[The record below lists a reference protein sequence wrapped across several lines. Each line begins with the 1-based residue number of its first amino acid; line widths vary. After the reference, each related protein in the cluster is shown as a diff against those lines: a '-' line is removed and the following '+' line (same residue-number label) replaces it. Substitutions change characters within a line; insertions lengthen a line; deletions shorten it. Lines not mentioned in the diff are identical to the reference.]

1 MRLVIGT
8 VVASIPPE
16 TDVGQ
21 LTMSG
26 TFCCFSS
33 PGLLT
38 FYDWSIKSS
47 LVVSLPDNLSL
58 IGLCCCQSKSRI
70 ARRVFGLTNDG
81 RILCWR
87 YDTEFNSIPCN
98 HIYTYN
104 ENDWPRNVTIDVAYL
119 IADETSDLLVIV
131 IPNRFLH
138 VFSLR
143 LNKMVGID
151 TLGGAD
157 DDNLV
162 RSSLRLQFKPLQHYS
177 RSSSDAV
184 CNMWGLTDKEAG
196 IEEITICLGTE
207 TFLDIWK
214 IDINTEDRTIA
225 SNNDTPN
232 ILAEGQA
239 IKDAGSTSTMRIPT
253 KHKSWI
259 TVISSKSSSVV
270 PLEIS
275 ATNSIVITG
284 DASGGVI
291 VWSRKNLRHSV
302 IRENWFAEKKAREDE
317 AKALAAELAQAE
329 KLRAAALVAAAQREN
344 AMNSAMNSRNSSVV
358 APRSRTPSK
367 HGGSRSRSPNKIGG
381 PVYAKQGLAKWNMEE
396 MLVKEGASD
405 TEQEPVKSAPGTS
418 KPGSSRKS
426 KRNTDAEIKDEASG
440 PTEPDDLTVSGLDEH
455 IVLIDFGA
463 SGPITVIFIDSSLEL
478 VWIADASGAVTGANL
493 DLTQRSLV
501 KTRRLVVDLGWAS
514 ELFWQRDEVTKH
526 GIVRY
531 VEKNRGVV
539 MEWILHDRVSK
550 VFQAASELDA
560 PAVAGHRSLITCCT
574 LLTDWGLLLTG
585 GFDPTIDVWDIRQGQ
600 LVCTLEVPSKRFSSM
615 ALQTIA
621 MTDAENKDEEGD
633 TNLCSPIAR
642 LVTGHSSGD
651 MHSFRLSL
659 ISTMPP
665 KISASLAHTSTY
677 SPMPVT
683 DIVLSCKGT
692 VAALCFGRLCI
703 ILHDCETNR
712 SLRELNFEA
721 PIDCIQSVAV
731 TNIAV
736 YTAALMATE
745 SSSSFYGSRSAA
757 PSRLGAKSPTPSRS
771 RIATSVAA
779 SRGVSNRSQLKNRRD
794 DHLVVALQ
802 SKRVAKVID
811 LLGSGEAITSLDL
824 GNHAKSL
831 EPYAAIQG
839 FVWQSSSNDAELM
852 GVFVSQQENVLSY
865 LPDVICFRKQVMSSS
880 DTETYVVPAPTAV
893 MLNAERRLGID
904 PVDAIAGG
912 LQVTHLTWANT
923 AATLAAVWS
932 MRKVF
937 FIQTVS
943 FFTAVKQQ
951 EDARVIHVCY
961 VPDRKVHVVFAKVLQ
976 NHSSDSSTTTS
987 SSSVVVS
994 SPPITATPND
1004 DVQVPSTEDTVSML
1018 PTTRRASA
1026 IVVLSDGHTM
1036 TINLDID

>member
-8 VVASIPPE
+8 VVASIPPD

-38 FYDWSIKSS
+38 FYDWSVKSS
-47 LVVSLPDNLSL
+47 LVVSLSSDNMSL
-58 IGLCCCQSKSRI
+58 IGLCCCQSKSRE
-70 ARRVFGLTNDG
+70 ARRVFGLTSDG

-87 YDTEFNSIPCN
+87 YDTEFNSVPCN
-98 HIYTYN
+98 HIYAYN
-104 ENDWPRNVTIDVAYL
+104 DNDWPRNVTVDVAYL

-143 LNKMVGID
+143 LNKMVGMD
-151 TLGGAD
+151 TLVGDAD
-157 DDNLV
+157 NVNLV

-184 CNMWGLTDKEAG
+184 CNMWGLTDIEG
-196 IEEITICLGTE
+196 SIEEITICLGTE

-214 IDINTEDRTIA
+214 IDILTEDRIIA
-225 SNNDTPN
+225 NNNDTPST
-232 ILAEGQA
+232 LAERQA
-239 IKDAGSTSTMRIPT
+239 VKDAGSKSTMRIPT
-253 KHKSWI
+253 KHNSWI
-259 TVISSKSSSVV
+259 TAISSKISTVV
-270 PLEIS
+270 PLEKS
-275 ATNSIVITG
+275 TTNSIVITG

-291 VWSRKNLRHSV
+291 VWLRKNLRHSV
-302 IRENWFAEKKAREDE
+302 IRENWLAEKKAREDE
-317 AKALAAELAQAE
+317 AKAVAAALAQAE
-329 KLRAAALVAAAQREN
+329 KLRAAALVTAAQRDI
-344 AMNSAMNSRNSSVV
+344 AINSTMNSRNSSVI

-367 HGGSRSRSPNKIGG
+367 HGGSRSRSPNKIGSASG
-381 PVYAKQGLAKWNMEE
+381 PTKQGLANWNI
-396 MLVKEGASD
+396 KETIMKEVIVE
-405 TEQEPVKSAPGTS
+405 TEQEPIKSATETS
-418 KPGSSRKS
+418 RPGSSRKG
-426 KRNTDAEIKDEASG
+426 KRNSDAEAKEETPG

-478 VWIADASGAVTGANL
+478 VWIADASGAITGATL

-501 KTRRLVVDLGWAS
+501 KTRRLVADLGWAS

-539 MEWILHDRVSK
+539 MEWILHDKVTK

-560 PAVAGHRSLITCCT
+560 PAAAGHRSLITCCT
-574 LLTDWGLLLTG
+574 LLPDWGLLLTG

-600 LVCTLEVPSKRFSSM
+600 LVCTLEVPSKRLSSM

-621 MTDAENKDEEGD
+621 VTDAENKDERD
-633 TNLCSPIAR
+633 ANLCSPIAR

-659 ISTMPP
+659 ITSTPP

-721 PIDCIQSVAV
+721 PLDCIQSVDV
-731 TNIAV
+731 SNIAI
-736 YTAALMATE
+736 YTASLMSNE
-745 SSSSFYGSRSAA
+745 SSSFYGSRNAA
-757 PSRLGAKSPTPSRS
+757 LSRLGAKSPMQSKSRV
-771 RIATSVAA
+771 ATSVAA

-794 DHLVVALQ
+794 DQLVVALQ

-824 GNHAKSL
+824 GNHAKNL
-831 EPYAAIQG
+831 EPYSAIQG
-839 FVWQSSSNDAELM
+839 FVWQTSPTNAELV
-852 GVFVSQQENVLSY
+852 GVFVSQQENVLNY
-865 LPDVICFRKQVMSSS
+865 LPDVVCFRKQIMSSG
-880 DTETYVVPAPTAV
+880 DTETFVVPAPTVV
-893 MLNAERRLGID
+893 MLSAERRLGID

-912 LQVTHLTWANT
+912 LQVTHLTWADT
-923 AATLAAVWS
+923 TVTLAAVWS

-943 FFTAVKQQ
+943 FSTAEKQQ

-976 NHSSDSSTTTS
+976 NYSSDLSIS
-987 SSSVVVS
+987 SSSVIFS
-994 SPPITATPND
+994 SPPVIAVGDGDT
-1004 DVQVPSTEDTVSML
+1004 QVSDTDSML
-1018 PTTRRASA
+1018 PTIKRRASA

-1036 TINLDID
+1036 TLNLDID